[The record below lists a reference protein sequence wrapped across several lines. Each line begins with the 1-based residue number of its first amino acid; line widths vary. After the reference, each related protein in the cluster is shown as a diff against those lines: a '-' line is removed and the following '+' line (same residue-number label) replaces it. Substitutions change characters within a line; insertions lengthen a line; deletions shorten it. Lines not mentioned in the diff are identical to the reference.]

1 MGAGPGP
8 TSAAGKPRAGRSTQE
23 EATVKVAV
31 YARVSSESQ
40 AARGTIASQLEALAS
55 RTAAERDEVVA
66 TYIDDGYSGARL
78 DRPGLDAL
86 RDAAEA
92 GAFEAVWCLS
102 PDRLAR
108 EFAYQVLIMD
118 ELARFGVTV
127 RFTDTPPIDDN
138 PQARLLVQVQG
149 LFAEYEKA
157 KMAERYRRGK
167 IYRMRAGEAIF
178 WKVPYGYRR
187 APRSEAGPP
196 HLEVY
201 EPEAEVVRRMF
212 NEYLEGTSLR
222 QVARHLYEDGSLTAT
237 SKALWRPSTIAGLL
251 HNRAYAGTAVWN
263 RHDDVAHHGEKRRRL
278 RPQEEWVEVP
288 VPPIVS
294 EEVFA
299 AVQATTRD
307 NSIFSPRRST
317 PGLWLLRGLVV
328 CGACGVRAHAHQTRS
343 TKDHVNRYYDCANHD
358 PFRAGGPDRRCR
370 ERQIR
375 ADELD
380 AFVFGQVRQV
390 LLRPELLIAG
400 EEALAGKAKIPD
412 DQLCA
417 AQLERIGRRG
427 DQVDAE
433 RRRLADL
440 YQAGLV
446 DLDELR
452 RRSKDV
458 AARKTRL
465 DNERAQLIARQ
476 QQLAVDNQL
485 RRCVADFAAR
495 ATTGIDNLDFDGRQ
509 RLLRLVV
516 EQVRVTGWH
525 VEIRLR
531 IPLDDG
537 SPDGGPGQ
545 PDRPKS
551 PAPTGGS
558 RRQRTTAKPVSSG
571 VRLRPAGQHQRNA
584 KLFLTVVL
592 GPFERV
598 EGLYIH
604 RDLFPRPSRAGRRAL
619 NV

>member
-1 MGAGPGP
+1 M
-8 TSAAGKPRAGRSTQE
+8 
-23 EATVKVAV
+23 KVAV

-40 AARGTIASQLEALAS
+40 AARGTIGSQLEVLAARS
-55 RTAAERDEVVA
+55 VAEGHEVVA
-66 TYIDDGYSGARL
+66 TYTDDGYSGARL

-108 EFAYQVLIMD
+108 SFAYQVLITD
-118 ELARFGVTV
+118 ELARLGVTV
-127 RFTDTPPIDDN
+127 RFTDTPPIDDD
-138 PQARLLVQVQG
+138 PQARLLIQVQG

-167 IYRMRAGEAIF
+167 LYRMRAGEAIF

-187 APRSEAGPP
+187 IPRSEAGPA

-201 EPEAEVVRRMF
+201 PPEAEVVCRMF
-212 NEYLEGTSLR
+212 SEYLEGTSLR
-222 QVARHLYEDGSLTAT
+222 QIARHLYEDGVLTAT
-237 SKALWRPSTIAGLL
+237 AKALWRPSTIAGLL
-251 HNRAYAGTAVWN
+251 HNRAYAGTALWY
-263 RHDDVAHHGEKRRRL
+263 RHDDVARPGEHRPRRRL
-278 RPQEEWVEVP
+278 RPQEDWVEVP
-288 VPPIVS
+288 VPPIVPD
-294 EEVFA
+294 EVFA

-307 NSIFSPRRST
+307 NSIFSPRHST

-328 CGACGVRAHAHQTRS
+328 CGVCGVRAHVHQTKS
-343 TKDHVNRYYDCANHD
+343 TKTHINRYYDCANHD
-358 PFRAGGPDRRCR
+358 PFRAGGPDRRCT

-380 AFVFGQVRQV
+380 TFVFDQVRQV
-390 LLRPELLIAG
+390 LLQPELLIAG
-400 EEALAGKAKIPD
+400 EAALAGKTKIPD

-417 AQLERIGRRG
+417 TQLERIGRRA
-427 DQVDAE
+427 DQIDAE

-446 DLDELR
+446 ELDELR

-458 AARKTRL
+458 AARKARL
-465 DNERAQLIARQ
+465 DNEHAQLLARQ
-476 QQLAVDNQL
+476 QQLAIDNRL

-495 ATTGIDNLDFDGRQ
+495 VTTGIDNLDFDGRQ

-531 IPLDDG
+531 IPLHNA
-537 SPDGGPGQ
+537 PTDGGSQQ
-545 PDRPKS
+545 PDTPKS
-551 PAPTGGS
+551 PTPTRNS
-558 RRQRTTAKPVSSG
+558 RRQGTTRKPVFSD
-571 VRLRPAGQHQRNA
+571 VRLRSAGHVQQG
-584 KLFLTVVL
+584 VV
-592 GPFERV
+592 PSPCPCARV
-598 EGLYIH
+598 GGGDEGLCLGAVEIAH
-604 RDLFPRPSRAGRRAL
+604 LLSLAAL
-619 NV
+619 G

>member
-1 MGAGPGP
+1 M
-8 TSAAGKPRAGRSTQE
+8 
-23 EATVKVAV
+23 KVAA

-55 RTAAERDEVVA
+55 RTAAEGDEVVA

-108 EFAYQVLIMD
+108 EFAYQALIID

-127 RFTDTPPIDDN
+127 RFTDTPPIDND

-187 APRSEAGPP
+187 VPRSEAGPA

-201 EPEAEVVRRMF
+201 EPEAEIVRRMF
-212 NEYLEGTSLR
+212 SEYLEGTSLR
-222 QVARHLYEDGSLTAT
+222 QISRHLYEDGVPTAT
-237 SKALWRPSTIAGLL
+237 GKALWKPSAITGLL

-263 RHDDVAHHGEKRRRL
+263 RHDDVARHGEKRRRL
-278 RPQEEWVEVP
+278 RPEEEWVEVP

-299 AVQATTRD
+299 AAQAITRD
-307 NSIFSPRRST
+307 NSIFSPRRSA

-328 CGACGVRAHAHQTRS
+328 CGACGVRAHVRQRS
-343 TKDHVNRYYDCANHD
+343 SKDHVNRYYDCANHD

-380 AFVFGQVRQV
+380 DFVFGQVRQV

-400 EEALAGKAKIPD
+400 EAALAGKAKIPD

-417 AQLERIGRRG
+417 TQLERIGRRA

-465 DNERAQLIARQ
+465 DNERDQLIARQ
-476 QQLAVDNQL
+476 QQLAIDNQL

-495 ATTGIDNLDFDGRQ
+495 VTAGIDNLDFEGRQ

-537 SPDGGPGQ
+537 PPDGGPGQ
-545 PDRPKS
+545 RNSPKS
-551 PAPTGGS
+551 PAPTRGS
-558 RRQRTTAKPVSSG
+558 RRQATAAKPVSSG
-571 VRLRPAGQHQRNA
+571 VRLRSAG
-584 KLFLTVVL
+584 
-592 GPFERV
+592 P
-598 EGLYIH
+598 
-604 RDLFPRPSRAGRRAL
+604 
-619 NV
+619 